1 MFGTTLDRV
10 EAEADNEGGERRLA
24 MDVIDMKQTVRRPS
38 LPQNDSDTQI
48 DSCPQEEQEDMRD
61 EYDFSESGPNP
72 YCGRGRR
79 R

>member
-1 MFGTTLDRV
+1 
-10 EAEADNEGGERRLA
+10 

-48 DSCPQEEQEDMRD
+48 DSRPQEEQEDMRD